1 MLLQESYF
9 YFTSRALIC
18 SILEYRSPVFIQLYQ
33 VMISYLSEDQERLQ
47 KRAMKILYPE
57 LSYAKALEL
66 SGLLTLYHRRE
77 TNAAKLF
84 AYRFSS
90 KRETARRISTGWEL
104 KALLFRSMGRCE
116 SSFDMTACQAL
127 VQSQFQKKKRFDQ
140 LINELVC
147 VSCTRAHSEERLK
160 NFVCEE
166 EENIMV
172 GILKN

>member
-116 SSFDMTACQAL
+116 SLFDMTACQAL
-127 VQSQFQKKKRFDQ
+127 VQSQFQKKKDS
-140 LINELVC
+140 INQSMSLFASV
-147 VSCTRAHSEERLK
+147 VRALTVRKESKISDVKKKRTLWLEY
-160 NFVCEE
+160 
-166 EENIMV
+166 
-172 GILKN
+172 